1 MCIIVCI
8 IIVMYSC
15 IKTPLYITS
24 ALLVS
29 YIATGY
35 YFNPSRDL
43 IINEQLAKQL
53 MYEEPLATLM
63 IARYHPYMVTYV
75 YFDKVFWQKIIDT
88 IHCIID
94 SNKDLSDM
102 YLISRASEAQLVV
115 DGKPTSKE
123 FLQDLSNS
131 L

>member
-1 MCIIVCI
+1 
-8 IIVMYSC
+8 MYSR

-24 ALLVS
+24 ALVVS

-35 YFNPSRDL
+35 YFNQSRDL
-43 IINEQLAKQL
+43 IINEQLAQQL

-63 IARYHPYMVTYV
+63 VARYHPHVITYV
-75 YFDKVFWQKIIDT
+75 YFDKIFWQKIIDT
-88 IHCIID
+88 IHCILD

-102 YLISRASEAQLVV
+102 YLISRSSEAQLAV
-115 DGKPTSKE
+115 DGKPVSKQ
-123 FLQDLSNS
+123 FLQDLSNF